1 MFKCKTPGQYLDWD
15 TVVPHNERPRMELFQ
30 EGLGAGG
37 VKVESWFCPPR
48 IHYDADLVSAT
59 STSRVGRAPNT

>member
-1 MFKCKTPGQYLDWD
+1 M
-15 TVVPHNERPRMELFQ
+15 VPHNDTRPRMELFQ

-48 IHYDADLVSAT
+48 IHYNADLVCAQRLPRES
-59 STSRVGRAPNT
+59 PEPLILD